1 MKITNIEVTNL
12 RFTYPPG
19 QQFDYAGGACTGRLS
34 SLIRVSTDDGI
45 EGIGSVYSH
54 PDLVRMIVEQQL
66 RDLLIGED
74 PLNVEAIWDK
84 NYRITRWYGR
94 KGAALSALGG
104 IDVALW
110 DIRGKA
116 AGKPIYQM
124 LGAERHSVPAYASA
138 LLWKNDPA
146 ELADEAARHL
156 SNGFRAMKTR
166 LGRNYEYD
174 LAGLQAIRNQIG
186 PGNHLMVE
194 GNARYSL
201 EQAQRMLPHFREAS
215 AFWLEEPFTPEDVDN
230 YLALRP
236 DCKDIPLAAGEN
248 EFGVQGFRELMGWE
262 MDPEMDFT
270 RDRETDETKDP
281 TSARETAGQMGG
293 QMDREIDGQVDRKTD
308 QKTAGQRGG
317 KADRRLVDIVQPDA
331 SRAGGITECHR
342 IGKLAAARGFR
353 VATHTWSDAVA
364 LVANMHLIA
373 SLPTAITVE
382 VDQTGNPFIEDLLA
396 EPLKVINGEIAMP
409 QKPGLGIELNQET
422 VERYALPQGAPT
434 PEGNYSD
441 MVFGPQHYAP
451 AGPYT

>member
-19 QQFDYAGGACTGRLS
+19 QQFQYAGGACTGRLS

-74 PLNVEAIWDK
+74 PLEVEAIWDK

-174 LAGLQAIRNQIG
+174 LAGLKAIRDQIG
-186 PGNHLMVE
+186 PSNRLMVE

-201 EQAQRMLPHFREAS
+201 EQAKRMLPHFREAS
-215 AFWLEEPFTPEDVDN
+215 AFWLEEPFTPEDVDS

-248 EFGVQGFRELMGWE
+248 EFGVQGFRELMDGK
-262 MDPEMDFT
+262 MD
-270 RDRETDETKDP
+270 
-281 TSARETAGQMGG
+281 Q
-293 QMDREIDGQVDRKTD
+293 Q
-308 QKTAGQRGG
+308 
-317 KADRRLVDIVQPDA
+317 LVDIVQPDA

-342 IGKLAAARGFR
+342 IGKLAAGRGLR

-382 VDQTGNPFIEDLLA
+382 VDQTGNALIEDLLA
-396 EPLKVINGEIAMP
+396 EPLTVIDGEIAMP

-451 AGPYT
+451 AGPYG

>member
-12 RFTYPPG
+12 RFTYPPD
-19 QQFDYAGGACTGRLS
+19 QRFQYAGGTCTGRLS
-34 SLIRVSTDDGI
+34 SLIRVSTDEGI

-74 PLNVEAIWDK
+74 PLAVEALWDK

-94 KGAALSALGG
+94 KGAAISALGG

-116 AGKPIYQM
+116 AGKPIYQL

-156 SNGFRAMKTR
+156 SNGFGAMKTR

-186 PGNHLMVE
+186 PSNRLMVE

-201 EQAQRMLPHFREAS
+201 EQAKRMLPHFREAN

-230 YLALRP
+230 YLALRR
-236 DCKDIPLAAGEN
+236 DCKGLPLAAGEN
-248 EFGVQGFRELMGWE
+248 EFGVQGFRELMGWGI
-262 MDPEMDFT
+262 
-270 RDRETDETKDP
+270 DRE
-281 TSARETAGQMGG
+281 
-293 QMDREIDGQVDRKTD
+293 MDREIDGKMGGEMDPKMD
-308 QKTAGQRGG
+308 QQ
-317 KADRRLVDIVQPDA
+317 LVDIVQPDA

-342 IGKLAAARGFR
+342 IGKLAAGRGLR

-382 VDQTGNPFIEDLLA
+382 VDQTGNPFIEDLLT
-396 EPLKVINGEIAMP
+396 EPLKVIDGEIAMP

-422 VERYALPQGAPT
+422 VERYALPAGTQT

-441 MVFGPQHYAP
+441 MVFGRQHYSP
-451 AGPYT
+451 AGPYA

>member
-19 QQFDYAGGACTGRLS
+19 QRFQYAGGTCTGRLS
-34 SLIRVSTDDGI
+34 SLIRVSTDEGI

-66 RDLLIGED
+66 RNLLIGED
-74 PLNVEAIWDK
+74 PLEVEAIWDK

-94 KGAALSALGG
+94 KGAAISALGG

-116 AGKPIYQM
+116 AGRPIYQL

-146 ELADEAARHL
+146 ELADEAARHV

-174 LAGLQAIRNQIG
+174 LAGLQAIRDQIG
-186 PGNHLMVE
+186 PSNRLMVE

-201 EQAQRMLPHFREAS
+201 EQAKRMLPHFREAN

-230 YLALRP
+230 YLALRR
-236 DCKDIPLAAGEN
+236 DCKGLPLAAGEN
-248 EFGVQGFRELMGWE
+248 EFGVQGFRELMDGK
-262 MDPEMDFT
+262 MD
-270 RDRETDETKDP
+270 
-281 TSARETAGQMGG
+281 Q
-293 QMDREIDGQVDRKTD
+293 Q
-308 QKTAGQRGG
+308 
-317 KADRRLVDIVQPDA
+317 LVDIVQPDA

-342 IGKLAAARGFR
+342 IGKLAADRGFR

-396 EPLKVINGEIAMP
+396 EPLKVVDGEIAMP

-422 VERYALPQGAPT
+422 VERYALPADAST

-441 MVFGPQHYAP
+441 MVFGHQHYAP
-451 AGPYT
+451 AGPYA

>member
-1 MKITNIEVTNL
+1 MKITNLEVINL

-19 QQFDYAGGACTGRLS
+19 KEFHYAGGTCTGRLS
-34 SLIRVSTDDGI
+34 SLIRVSTDSGI

-54 PDLVRMIVEQQL
+54 PDLVRLIVEQQL

-74 PLNVEAIWDK
+74 PLEIESIWEK
-84 NYRITRWYGR
+84 NYRVTRWYGR
-94 KGAALSALGG
+94 KGAAMSALGG

-116 AGKPIYQM
+116 ASKPVYQL

-174 LAGLQAIRNQIG
+174 LAGLKAIRNQIG
-186 PGNHLMVE
+186 PDNRLMIE

-201 EQAQRMLPHFREAS
+201 DQARRMLPHFQEAN
-215 AFWLEEPFTPEDVDN
+215 AFWLEEPFTPEDIDK

-236 DCKDIPLAAGEN
+236 DYQDIPLAAGEN
-248 EFGVQGFRELMGWE
+248 EFGVQGFREL
-262 MDPEMDFT
+262 
-270 RDRETDETKDP
+270 
-281 TSARETAGQMGG
+281 
-293 QMDREIDGQVDRKTD
+293 IDRK
-308 QKTAGQRGG
+308 
-317 KADRRLVDIVQPDA
+317 LVDIVQPDA

-342 IGKLAAARGFR
+342 IGKLAAGRGFR

-396 EPLKVINGEIAMP
+396 EPLKVAGGEIAMP
-409 QKPGLGIELNQET
+409 QKPGLGIELNEET
-422 VERYALPQGAPT
+422 VERYALPADAPT

-441 MVFGPQHYAP
+441 MVFGRRHYAP
-451 AGPYT
+451 AGPYG

>member
-12 RFTYPPG
+12 RFTYLPG
-19 QQFDYAGGACTGRLS
+19 QQFRYAGGTCTGRLS
-34 SLIRVSTDDGI
+34 SLIRVSTDEGI

-66 RDLLIGED
+66 RNLLIGED
-74 PLNVEAIWDK
+74 PLEVEAIWDK

-94 KGAALSALGG
+94 KGAAISALGG

-116 AGKPIYQM
+116 AGKPIYQL

-138 LLWKNDPA
+138 LLWENDPA
-146 ELADEAARHL
+146 ELADEAARHV

-174 LAGLQAIRNQIG
+174 LAGLQAIRDQIG
-186 PGNHLMVE
+186 PSNRLMVE

-201 EQAQRMLPHFREAS
+201 EQAKRMLPHFREAN

-230 YLALRP
+230 YLALQP
-236 DCKDIPLAAGEN
+236 DCKGLPLAAGEN
-248 EFGVQGFRELMGWE
+248 EFGVQGFRELMGWK
-262 MDPEMDFT
+262 MD
-270 RDRETDETKDP
+270 
-281 TSARETAGQMGG
+281 Q
-293 QMDREIDGQVDRKTD
+293 Q
-308 QKTAGQRGG
+308 
-317 KADRRLVDIVQPDA
+317 LVDIVQPDA

-342 IGKLAAARGFR
+342 IGKLAADCGFR

-382 VDQTGNPFIEDLLA
+382 VDQTGNPFTEDLLA
-396 EPLKVINGEIAMP
+396 EPLKVVDGEIAMP

-422 VERYALPQGAPT
+422 VERYALPADAST

-441 MVFGPQHYAP
+441 MVFGRQHYSP
-451 AGPYT
+451 AGPYA